1 MKAWLGAFLFTQLVE
16 VPIYALALRGRVPV
30 RLALAFAASLIT
42 HPFVWFGFPYVGRA
56 LASGYWVTVAVA
68 ELFAITVEAL
78 FLSRVGLKRAWL
90 WAIVAN
96 VASASLGLLSRYLF
110 GWP

>member
-1 MKAWLGAFLFTQLVE
+1 MQAWLGAFLFTQLVE
-16 VPIYALALRGRVPV
+16 VPIYAFALSGKMRV
-30 RLALAFAASLIT
+30 RLAIAFSASLIT

-56 LASGYWVTVAVA
+56 LASGYWVTVGVA

-78 FLSRVGLKRAWL
+78 LLHLLGLKRAWL

-96 VASASLGLLSRYLF
+96 VTSASLGLLSRYAF